1 MNLYDVHSHILPQ
14 IDDGAENVDVSVNI
28 INTLYNQGVRHI
40 CLTPHYYTHQE
51 SMDSFLTHG
60 KFILP
65 VAEHLQ
71 ALMQ

>member
-51 SMDSFLTHG
+51 LSLIH
-60 KFILP
+60 I
-65 VAEHLQ
+65 
-71 ALMQ
+71 